1 MLTLF
6 SRTDLRS
13 GWRPGATAVSGV
25 GLILLGARGA
35 EERAAE
41 TAGGCSAGLVVV
53 PGRLK
58 FWSSRGPMASDAGVL
73 LVVSGTLWANAGAA
87 ATKTA
92 DATYAIFQ
100 RKPAPISSR
109 SVLETPS
116 LPVQR
121 APLPAASSHFK
132 HRCDE
137 PGPNSRT

>member
-1 MLTLF
+1 MLALF

-13 GWRPGATAVSGV
+13 GWRSAATGAGGV
-25 GLILLGARGA
+25 ALTLLGARGA
-35 EERAAE
+35 EEGAAE

-58 FWSSRGPMASDAGVL
+58 FWSSRGPTASDAGVL
-73 LVVSGTLWANAGAA
+73 LVVSGTVWANAGTAA
-87 ATKTA
+87 RTTA
-92 DATYAIFQ
+92 DATNAIFQ

-121 APLPAASSHFK
+121 AALPAASSHFK
-132 HRCDE
+132 HSCDE